1 MADIVLERRNHDFMA
16 FEKGHRERWESGVTE
31 REAHQRLFQ
40 SRPECQGGAVERDAA
55 SYESTRPCWIVHDLL
70 NLTVSA

>member
-40 SRPECQGGAVERDAA
+40 SRPECQGGEVERDAD
-55 SYESTRPCWIVHDLL
+55 SY
-70 NLTVSA
+70 